1 MSNIRHQYQSHGIH
15 LIRVDNQLEEKD
27 IADIIDL
34 VGEIYQRTE
43 ATYVM
48 IDLKDNYALS
58 IRLLAAEIKR
68 CYREYVGES
77 PLYLAIVVESS
88 LAQAMM
94 TVLDTLMGRDPI
106 QLFTREISAQQ
117 WLMLERRKIAA
128 N

>member
-15 LIRVDNQLEEKD
+15 LIRIDSQLEEKD
-27 IADIIDL
+27 IAEIMKL
-34 VGEIYQRTE
+34 VGEIYKRTE

-48 IDLKDNYALS
+48 IDLKDNYALP

-77 PLYLAIVVESS
+77 PLYLAIVVENS
-88 LAQAMM
+88 LAQAMI